1 MIVKTN
7 PEFGIELALTIPY
20 AYYLHT
26 RNSLKTVHTS
36 KGMTPYYYFCDDVRE
51 TFEYRTID
59 NAAAGLNNL
68 PNNWIHGIR
77 PQEEPGVL
85 DYKKWIVPPYEE
97 YFKNEMFKF
106 SKPTIFI
113 TNKLNL
119 EHGETPYGFFDIE
132 CLYKM
137 FLMLD
142 EKGYNVIYKRSS
154 IKEKDFAIDQNEINT
169 LRAGYTDIKADVDGI
184 GVVTDYEF
192 TKYFPHVTLIDDLV
206 KKTKQS
212 YNLTQ
217 LLVMGNCEGFI
228 SVCGGNSVL
237 SSMFKK
243 PTISYVHKGKE
254 LRPNYF
260 GPNTYFQKLS
270 NNNLHP
276 AIDVISHIN
285 SKTYGHKVNNTGKND
300 YSEVYRLIKELF

>member
-1 MIVKTN
+1 MIVRVN
-7 PEFGIELALTIPY
+7 PEFGIELALAVPY

-26 RNSLKTVHTS
+26 QGRLEEVVTS
-36 KGMTPYYYFCDDVRE
+36 RGMSPYYYFCENVKE
-51 TFEYRTID
+51 EFTYRTID
-59 NAAAGLNNL
+59 NAAAGLNTL
-68 PNNWIHGIR
+68 PNNWIHGINSLK
-77 PQEEPGVL
+77 EPGIL
-85 DYKKWIVPPYEE
+85 DYTEWEVPPYEE
-97 YFKNEMFKF
+97 YFKNEMFSF
-106 SKPTIFI
+106 NRPTIFI

-137 FLMLD
+137 FIMLD
-142 EKGYNVIYKRSS
+142 EKGYDVVYKRSS
-154 IKEKDFAIDQNEINT
+154 IKEKDFTIDQNEINT
-169 LRAGYTDIKADVDGI
+169 LRAGFTDIKANVDGI

-192 TKYFPHVTLIDDLV
+192 TEYFSHVHLLDDLV
-206 KKTKQS
+206 QQTEQS

-217 LLVMGNCEGFI
+217 LLVMGNCDGFI
-228 SVCGGNSVL
+228 SVCGGNSIL

-276 AIDVISHIN
+276 AIDVIGHIN
-285 SKTYGHKVNNTGKND
+285 SETYGHKVNNTGKND
-300 YSEVYRLIKELF
+300 YSEVYRLIEELF